1 MDAHDIVVF
10 LGPSLP
16 VDEAR
21 QILPARYLGPAQC
34 GDVLRARR
42 LSPKVIAIVDGVF
55 ATAPSIWHKEILLA
69 IDDGIAVVGAS
80 SMGALRAAELA
91 PFGMIGVGRIYEAY
105 RDGVYA
111 DDDEV
116 ALLHGPAESGY
127 REMSEAMVNVRATVA
142 HAVSVGVICQASADR
157 VISSAKDTFY
167 QERSMIA
174 AAEAAWAR
182 DSQAEERGAFLRF
195 IANGGYV
202 NQKRLDA
209 LELLN
214 HLAARGKTREA
225 VTSAA
230 HRTSF
235 ILKLHFDMACRPF
248 EAHDAE
254 LPIDER
260 VALEARGLGRL
271 YPLLC
276 RLARLMAVVHALG
289 SDFLTTEA
297 GARFKNRLVRLGAV
311 LDRHEQRHRQRAAAR
326 ARQRHMLDMMRLDNA
341 YRRFRDAPRT
351 GGAEVRLYRRC
362 ATLWAI
368 VEDHLERRHVALPQT
383 LQTLSDEFRR
393 KRGLERRDATLAWR
407 RANDLDWRGYER
419 MLALEARLAF
429 VTAGAQAH
437 AVGLLPATDPACWL
451 IDATRLAGL
460 YGRLEKRV
468 ARAGRLRC
476 GPHTPGVAVCQ
487 NSRRTK

>member
-1 MDAHDIVVF
+1 MRPDDIVVF

-21 QILPARYLGPAQC
+21 RILPARYLGPAQC

-55 ATAPSIWHKEILLA
+55 ASAPSIWHKEILLA
-69 IDDGIAVVGAS
+69 MDEGITVVGAS

-91 PFGMIGVGRIYEAY
+91 PFGMIGIGRIFDAY
-105 RDGVYA
+105 RDGVYT

-127 REMSEAMVNVRATVA
+127 REMSEAMVNIRATVA
-142 HAVSVGVICQASADR
+142 HAVSTGVICQASGER

-174 AAEAAWAR
+174 ASEAAWAR
-182 DSQAEERGAFLRF
+182 DSQAEERGRFLRF

-214 HLAARGKTREA
+214 HLAARGTAREA

-235 ILKLHFDMACRPF
+235 ILKLNFDTACRPF
-248 EAHDAE
+248 DAYDVE

-289 SDFLTTEA
+289 GDLTTKT
-297 GARFKNRLVRLGAV
+297 ARFGNRLLRLRAV
-311 LDRHEQRHRQRAAAR
+311 VDRHERQRPHAVAR
-326 ARQRHMLDMMRLDNA
+326 ARQRHMLDMMRLDDA
-341 YRRFRDAPRT
+341 YRRFRGTSRA
-351 GGAEVRLYRRC
+351 GSAEVHLYRRC

-368 VEDHLERRHVALPQT
+368 V
-383 LQTLSDEFRR
+383 
-393 KRGLERRDATLAWR
+393 DASPRAGAR
-407 RANDLDWRGYER
+407 RAAANAPD
-419 MLALEARLAF
+419 AF
-429 VTAGAQAH
+429 G
-437 AVGLLPATDPACWL
+437 
-451 IDATRLAGL
+451 
-460 YGRLEKRV
+460 
-468 ARAGRLRC
+468 
-476 GPHTPGVAVCQ
+476 
-487 NSRRTK
+487 